1 MVLGLAAVVLS
12 GFLLA
17 LVAPAIARAVPRA
30 CGWVLALVPLSIA
43 VYLGL
48 HAPAVLDGRTF
59 TAGWAWAPGLELRLS
74 FYLDGLG
81 LLFGLMISGIGA
93 LIFVYAGAYLRGH
106 QHLGRIFA
114 YLLMF
119 MGSMLGV
126 VLSDNILTLFVFWEL
141 TSVASYLL
149 IGFDHHR
156 AAARAAALQALL
168 TTGLGG
174 LALMAGLLMMGLAGG
189 SFELSTLLN
198 EGDALREHGWYVPIA
213 LLVMLGCFTKSAQ
226 FPFHFW
232 LPAAM
237 EAPTPVSAYLHSS
250 TMVKAGIYLLAR
262 LSPAL
267 GDTQLWTL
275 ALTLTG
281 AATMFIG
288 AFLALRETYLK
299 RLLAYSTVSA
309 LGTIVMALGVGT
321 SDAIKAAMV
330 FIVAHALYKGALF
343 LIAGAIDHSTGE
355 KNVEKL
361 GGLFRAMP
369 ILGVAAI
376 ISAVSMAGWPLPPL
390 LGFLSKELVL
400 EGLLGV
406 EGYGIVLA
414 ALLGLSGAFLV
425 LVGYLVGI
433 RPFLGRRLPTP
444 HEPHE
449 PAPGLLLGPVVLA
462 ALGLAAAVSPA
473 LVYPLVQPA
482 ASAVLGQEATF
493 YLTMW
498 HGWTVALFIS
508 LGAAVLGLALIPL
521 RFGVRRSLGAFG
533 MLFDLGPA
541 AWYNWLLAGVLRGA
555 EVQTRFFQNGYLRF
569 YLSVTLASAVGLVMY
584 TMLAKAGLP
593 PLRQTADVRLY
604 EIGLAAI
611 ILLAATAAARAKARL
626 TAIAALGLVGYG
638 VALVYVLFGAP
649 DLAMTQI
656 AIETLAVIL
665 FVLVFYH
672 LPDFRSISTPGS
684 KVRDLAIATGGG
696 VMMTALVLTVTA
708 VETERGVSTY
718 YSETAY
724 PLAHGRNIVNVIL
737 VDFRV
742 LDTLGELVVLAV
754 AGVGVWTLLRLTPR
768 REVGP

>member
-1 MVLGLAAVVLS
+1 LGLAAAVLS
-12 GFLLA
+12 GFVLA
-17 LVAPAIARAVPRA
+17 LAAPAIARALPRM
-30 CGWVLALVPLSIA
+30 CGWVLALLPLGIA
-43 VYLGL
+43 VYLGFQ
-48 HAPAVLDGRTF
+48 APALMDGKVLR
-59 TAGWAWAPGLELRLS
+59 AGWDWAPGLGLRFS
-74 FYLDGLG
+74 FFLDGLG

-93 LIFVYAGAYLRGH
+93 LIFVYAGAYMEGH
-106 QHLGRIFA
+106 RHLGRLYA

-119 MGSMLGV
+119 MGSMLGI
-126 VLSDNILTLFVFWEL
+126 VLSDNILTLFIFWEL

-149 IGFDHHR
+149 IGFDNDR

-174 LALMAGLLMMGLAGG
+174 LALLGGLVMLGLAGG
-189 SFELSTLLN
+189 SFELSALLT
-198 EGDALREHGWYVPIA
+198 EGDALREHAWYVPIA

-232 LPAAM
+232 LPGAM

-262 LSPAL
+262 LTPAL
-267 GDTQLWTL
+267 GDTALWTL
-275 ALTLTG
+275 ALTLFG
-281 AATMFIG
+281 AATMFTG

-321 SDAIKAAMV
+321 DDAIKAALV
-330 FIVAHALYKGALF
+330 FILAHALYKGALF
-343 LIAGAIDHSTGE
+343 LVAGAIDHSTGE

-361 GGLFRAMP
+361 GGMWRAMP
-369 ILGVAAI
+369 LLTFAAVV
-376 ISAVSMAGWPLPPL
+376 SAISMAGWPLPPL

-400 EGLLGV
+400 DGVLGV
-406 EGYGIVLA
+406 EEYGIVLA

-425 LVGYLVGI
+425 LVAYLVGV
-433 RPFLGRRLPTP
+433 RPFVGRRLATP

-449 PAPGLLLGPVVLA
+449 PGIGLLLGPIVLA
-462 ALGLAAAVSPA
+462 LLGLAGAVSPRLA
-473 LVYPLVQPA
+473 YPIVQPA
-482 ASAVLGQEATF
+482 ASAVMGKEASL

-498 HGWTVALFIS
+498 HGWNVALFIS
-508 LGAAVLGLALIPL
+508 LGAAVLGLVLIPL
-521 RFGVRRSLGAFG
+521 RLGVRRSLAAVGG
-533 MLFDLGPA
+533 LFDVGPA
-541 AWYNWLLAGVLRGA
+541 AWYSWSLAGILKGA

-569 YLSVTLASAVGLVMY
+569 YLSITLASAVGLVMY
-584 TMLAKAGLP
+584 TMLTKAGLP
-593 PLRQTADVRLY
+593 PLHETADVRLY

-611 ILLAATAAARAKARL
+611 ILLAAIAAARAKARL
-626 TAIAALGLVGYG
+626 TAIAALGLVGYS

-656 AIETLAVIL
+656 AIETLTVIL

-672 LPDFRSISTPGS
+672 LPDFRSISAPGS
-684 KVRDLAIATGGG
+684 KVRDLAIALGGG
-696 VMMTALVLTVTA
+696 AMMTALVLTVTA
-708 VETERGVSTY
+708 VDTERAVSTY
-718 YSETAY
+718 FSEAAY
-724 PLAHGRNIVNVIL
+724 PLGHGRNIVNVIL